1 LGGELKKLCVSAI
14 RFVFLVSSMSAQDTF
29 GFGSLDEFLSSNG
42 NTLRTSTVFTTDI
55 VAKPRWAVPS
65 SIPMVLCTGG
75 TSYAEAPVNI
85 ITDKTTELLE
95 DINNAASAW
104 TDINGGPEFAAAT
117 EDSSCGPNQGS
128 TGGGQNSVN
137 EILFT
142 DQLPPGVLGLTNL
155 YYSVSDGVLTLIE
168 TDIEMSTNYDSNLG
182 SNERW
187 VTSDCFDC
195 GGACPDTCTAGS
207 FQLSFE
213 GVLLHELGHALGLSH
228 TTVTDDN
235 DTDGIDTTPT
245 MFPSVSSLMSSQEME
260 SLQTDD
266 SLSKQNLYSAAGFP
280 NYTTHGRISGT
291 VSDTSGNPVRGAH
304 VYAFSTVSE
313 TTIAGTFSGST
324 GTYSSTSG
332 VWQIDGIPFNED
344 FIVVVE
350 PVHRPEV
357 SESLI
362 YPVYNAPI
370 FYALNSNFLGLRD
383 FAVEAYPDVSITDIR
398 LYSSILAAPGID
410 DAEVFQLSV
419 VNPQLADINF
429 YISDAITA
437 PNDNESLTAT
447 YPSNTKISNSNP
459 LVITVT
465 SDVGLNIL
473 SNPTVSLT
481 AVRSATTSDW
491 SAGLSSVTWTGN
503 EVEIEVNPTL
513 IDVSNGPYNLNF
525 EITDSKYGTYSSV
538 KNITVNGWSRTIL
551 GGTSSSGG
559 GCLITQRKT
568 NFVFWILIAALFA
581 LATALLRNRSI
592 GNRLLLWPRSDRA

>member
-1 LGGELKKLCVSAI
+1 MKTTWISAI
-14 RFVFLVSSMSAQDTF
+14 CLLVFASLLSSQDTF
-29 GFGSLDEFLSSNG
+29 GFGSLDEFLSPDG

-65 SIPMVLCTGG
+65 SIATVLCTGG
-75 TSYAEAPVNI
+75 TSYTAAPVNI
-85 ITDKTTELLE
+85 FASKTTELLE
-95 DINNAASAW
+95 DINNAVSAW
-104 TDINGGPEFAAAT
+104 TAISGGPEFATAT
-117 EDSSCGPNQGS
+117 EDEGCGPNDGAV
-128 TGGGQNSVN
+128 GGGQNSVN

-155 YYSVSDGVLTLIE
+155 YYSASGGVLTLIE
-168 TDIEMSTNYDSNLG
+168 ADIEMSTNYDTSVG

-195 GGACPDTCTAGS
+195 AGACPGTCTVGS
-207 FQLSFE
+207 FRLSFE
-213 GVLLHELGHALGLSH
+213 GVILHELGHSLGLSH
-228 TTVTDDN
+228 TTITDDN
-235 DTDGIDTTPT
+235 DSDGIDTTPT
-245 MFPSVSSLMSSQEME
+245 MFPSVSSLISSQEME

-266 SLSKQNLYSAAGFP
+266 SLSKQNLYSAEGFP

-304 VYAFSTVSE
+304 VYAFSLVSE

-362 YPVYNAPI
+362 YAVYNAPI
-370 FYALNSNFLGLRD
+370 FYALNSNLLGLRD

-429 YISDAITA
+429 YISDAVTA

-447 YPSNTKISNSNP
+447 FPSNTKISNSNP
-459 LVITVT
+459 LVITIT
-465 SDVGLNIL
+465 SDVGLDIL
-473 SNPTVSLT
+473 SNPTVTLS

-491 SAGLSSVTWTGN
+491 SAGLSSVTWTGH
-503 EVEIEVNPTL
+503 EVEIEVDPSVIN
-513 IDVSNGPYNLNF
+513 VSNGPYNLNL

-538 KNITVNGWSRTIL
+538 KNITVTGWSRTSVE
-551 GGTSSSGG
+551 GTSSSGG
-559 GCLITQRKT
+559 GCFMSNQQAHSA
-568 NFVFWILIAALFA
+568 VWILMGVLFTLLAAR
-581 LATALLRNRSI
+581 LRQRSTES
-592 GNRLLLWPRSDRA
+592 RSPLSPRSDRA

>member
-1 LGGELKKLCVSAI
+1 LKTTWISSI
-14 RFVFLVSSMSAQDTF
+14 RLLILASLLSSQDTF
-29 GFGSLDEFLSSNG
+29 GFGSLDEFLSPDG

-75 TSYAEAPVNI
+75 TSYTAAPVNI
-85 ITDKTTELLE
+85 FASKTTELLE
-95 DINNAASAW
+95 DINNAVSAW
-104 TDINGGPEFAAAT
+104 SVISGGPSFSTAT
-117 EDSSCGPNQGS
+117 ESGGCGPNDGAV
-128 TGGGQNSVN
+128 GGGQNSVN

-155 YYSVSDGVLTLIE
+155 YYSASGGVLTLIE
-168 TDIEMSTNYDSNLG
+168 ADIEMSTNYDTDVG
-182 SNERW
+182 SSERW

-195 GGACPDTCTAGS
+195 AGACPGTCTAGS
-207 FQLSFE
+207 FRLSFE
-213 GVLLHELGHALGLSH
+213 GVLLHELGHSLGLSH
-228 TTVTDDN
+228 TTITDDN

-291 VSDTSGNPVRGAH
+291 VSDTSGTPVRGAH
-304 VYAFSTVSE
+304 VYAFSLVSE

-362 YPVYNAPI
+362 YAVYNAPI

-465 SDVGLNIL
+465 SDVGLDIL
-473 SNPTVSLT
+473 SNPTVTLS

-491 SAGLSSVTWTGN
+491 SAGLSAVTWTGN
-503 EVEIEVNPTL
+503 EVEIEVDPSVIN
-513 IDVSNGPYNLNF
+513 VSNGPYNLNL

-538 KNITVNGWSRTIL
+538 KNITVNGWSRTSVE
-551 GGTSSSGG
+551 GTSTSGG
-559 GCLITQRKT
+559 GCLITQRQT
-568 NFVFWILIAALFA
+568 NFVFWILIGAFFV

-592 GNRLLLWPRSDRA
+592 GNRSLLSPRSDRA